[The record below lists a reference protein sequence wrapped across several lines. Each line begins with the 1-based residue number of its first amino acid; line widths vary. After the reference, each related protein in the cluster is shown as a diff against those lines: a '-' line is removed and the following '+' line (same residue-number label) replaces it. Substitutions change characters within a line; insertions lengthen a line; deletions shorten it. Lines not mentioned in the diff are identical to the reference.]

1 MKTTVI
7 IDGNNLIHRTF
18 WTAKTQSRRTDTDT
32 PTQLSNFHIY
42 FTINAVISY
51 VTKYSADSAIV
62 VWDEK
67 PEYRVNTRKTEFA
80 EYKANRKSDL
90 SPHENND
97 AIKKILAH
105 LGIKSMFPRELEADD
120 IISFLTTA
128 IDGKKVIVSVDKDF
142 IQCISDN
149 VLLYDPIR
157 KLEYRIDTFEE
168 QTGWCN
174 TAEWLSAKC
183 CMGDKSDN
191 VPGIPGFGKVKTTKY
206 IKGEIT
212 LTQDQLDTYER
223 NHSLFCL
230 KSIHNVPDEIEYYT
244 NQLNAS
250 TTPCWQDFIKE
261 CKEREYN
268 SLLKK
273 KESIYTLFF
282 LKNKLINMLA

>member
-32 PTQLSNFHIY
+32 PEQLSNFHIY
-42 FTINAVISY
+42 FTINAVVSY
-51 VTKYSADSAIV
+51 VSKYSANTTII

-67 PEYRVNTRKTEFA
+67 PEYRTNTRKTEFT
-80 EYKANRKSDL
+80 EYKANRTGDSK
-90 SPHENND
+90 PHENNE

-120 IISFLTTA
+120 IISYLTTV
-128 IDGKKVIVSVDKDF
+128 IDGKKVIISVDKDF
-142 IQCISDN
+142 IQCINKD
-149 VLLYDPIR
+149 VMLYDPIS
-157 KLEYRIDTFEE
+157 KQEYRLDTFKE
-168 QTGWCN
+168 QTGWKD
-174 TAEWLSAKC
+174 TSEWLSAKC

-206 IKGEIT
+206 IGGEIT
-212 LTQDQLDTYER
+212 LTEDQLNIYER
-223 NHSLFCL
+223 NRSLFCL
-230 KSIHNVPDEIEYYT
+230 QAIHKVPEEAEYY
-244 NQLNAS
+244 NQQLDAPM
-250 TTPCWQDFIKE
+250 TPSWPNFVAE
-261 CKEREYN
+261 CKDREYN

-282 LKNKLINMLA
+282 LKNKLIQMLT

>member
-18 WTAKTQSRRTDTDT
+18 WTAKNQSRRTGTDT
-32 PTQLSNFHIY
+32 PEQLSNFHIY

-51 VTKYSADSAIV
+51 VSKYSANQTIV

-67 PEYRVNTRKTEFA
+67 PEYRANTRKAEFA
-80 EYKANRKSDL
+80 DYKANRTGDST
-90 SPHENND
+90 PHENNG

-120 IISFLTTA
+120 IIAYLTTA

-142 IQCISDN
+142 IQCINSD

-157 KLEYRIDTFEE
+157 KQEYRLDTFEE

-174 TAEWLSAKC
+174 TRDWLSAKC

-191 VPGIPGFGKVKTTKY
+191 VPGIPGFGKVKTAKY
-206 IKGEIT
+206 ISGEIT
-212 LTQDQLDTYER
+212 LTEEQHSIYNR

-230 KSIHNVPDEIEYYT
+230 QAIYNTPEEVEYY
-244 NQLNAS
+244 NLQLL
-250 TTPCWQDFIKE
+250 TPTVSCWSDFIAE
-261 CKEREYN
+261 CKSREYN

-282 LKNKLINMLA
+282 LKNKLIEMLT